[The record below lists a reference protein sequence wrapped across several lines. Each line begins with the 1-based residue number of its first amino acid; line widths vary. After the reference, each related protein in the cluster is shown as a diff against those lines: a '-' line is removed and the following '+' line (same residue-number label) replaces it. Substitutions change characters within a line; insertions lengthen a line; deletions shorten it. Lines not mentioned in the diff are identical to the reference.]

1 VALVVQSMIGD
12 GALALK
18 PSRADDA
25 VTETAA

>member
-1 VALVVQSMIGD
+1 VQALIGD

-25 VTETAA
+25 VTEASA

>member
-18 PSRADDA
+18 GSGS
-25 VTETAA
+25 AAEPEASA